1 MRKILAKEQLHY
13 KTFSK
18 IRSFVWK
25 KKIPY
30 LFAVTFASLQG
41 GLLQS
46 RSQSCVT
53 LVQQNYVS
61 LLPVPLDK
69 GNADS
74 RNKIGVLKKRGYDCI
89 YFFYLY
95 IVQSE

>member
-18 IRSFVWK
+18 IRYLSE

-30 LFAVTFASLQG
+30 LFAVTFSSLQG
-41 GLLQS
+41 GPLQS
-46 RSQSCVT
+46 HSQSCVT

-89 YFFYLY
+89 YFFHLY

>member
-1 MRKILAKEQLHY
+1 M
-13 KTFSK
+13 
-18 IRSFVWK
+18 
-25 KKIPY
+25 
-30 LFAVTFASLQG
+30 TFASLQG

-53 LVQQNYVS
+53 LVQQNWTNVS

-89 YFFYLY
+89 YFFDLY
-95 IVQSE
+95 IVQSEQKG